1 MTYSASP
8 GPTPSHPIPA
18 VQDVPEIEKQ
28 NEPVEEP
35 EEPHPP
41 AVDPMDKPPATRMYA

>member
-1 MTYSASP
+1 MMYVASP

-18 VQDVPEIEKQ
+18 VQDEPVVEKP

-35 EEPHPP
+35 EEPRPP
-41 AVDPMDKPPATRMYA
+41 AVEPDKPAPKRMSA